1 MAATSIFSK
10 NRSNE
15 TVLKNQG
22 ASAMTQSKSF
32 ILLAVILGGLLLN
45 GAAVAGAPSTRQVVF
60 YVQ

>member
-1 MAATSIFSK
+1 MKPTQK
-10 NRSNE
+10 
-15 TVLKNQG
+15 QG
-22 ASAMTQSKSF
+22 ASAMTRSKSF